1 MVNLKSFKGKYE
13 LVESNTFLKKRWK
26 TYIIVND
33 DNVTYTLKNLE
44 KGTSDVRQMAIEEC
58 EFRDGTKV
66 VRLDGNG
73 FNLPF
78 INQKGDIDEKWRKVS
93 DVEAIIVTN
102 SENNKKIARKRTL
115 VD

>member
-1 MVNLKSFKGKYE
+1 MVNLKSFKGRYE
-13 LVESNTFLKKRWK
+13 WAEENTFLKKRWK

-44 KGTSDVRQMAIEEC
+44 KGTSDVRQMAIDEC

-66 VRLDGNG
+66 VRLDGDGINI
-73 FNLPF
+73 PF
-78 INQKGDIDEKWRKVS
+78 INQKGEIDEKWRKVS
-93 DVEAIIVTN
+93 DVETIIVTN
-102 SENNKKIARKRTL
+102 SENNKKIARKRAS

>member
-44 KGTSDVRQMAIEEC
+44 NGTSDVRQMTIYEC
-58 EFRDGTKV
+58 EFRDGIKV
-66 VRLDGNG
+66 IRLDGNG

-78 INQKGDIDEKWRKVS
+78 INQKGEFDEKWVKVS
-93 DVEAIIVTN
+93 DVETIIVPN
-102 SENNKKIARKRTL
+102 SENNKKTARKR
-115 VD
+115 VSVQ

>member
-1 MVNLKSFKGKYE
+1 M
-13 LVESNTFLKKRWK
+13 
-26 TYIIVND
+26 
-33 DNVTYTLKNLE
+33 TYTLKNLE
-44 KGTSDVRQMAIEEC
+44 NGTSDVRKMTIDEC

-78 INQKGDIDEKWRKVS
+78 INQKGEIDEKWKKVS
-93 DVEAIIVTN
+93 DVETIIVTN
-102 SENNKKIARKRTL
+102 SENNKKIARKKVS